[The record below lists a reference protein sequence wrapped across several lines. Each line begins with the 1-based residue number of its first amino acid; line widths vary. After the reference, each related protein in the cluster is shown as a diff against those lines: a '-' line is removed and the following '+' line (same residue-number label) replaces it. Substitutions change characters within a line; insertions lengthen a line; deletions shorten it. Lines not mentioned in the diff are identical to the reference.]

1 MYLNSFAT
9 CFITCGEV
17 MLLNGLSR
25 ALTLRKGILSGT
37 ANGGQNFNDLINELA
52 AFNPAPVA
60 KDKTLKKGQI

>member
-1 MYLNSFAT
+1 
-9 CFITCGEV
+9 
-17 MLLNGLSR
+17 MLLNGLSW
-25 ALTLRKGILSGT
+25 AFTLRKGILSGT